1 MQQHGNS
8 ALSKNCI
15 YFYHFVANA
24 ARLGRFLL
32 KLTLAQAMDA
42 SQDRSF
48 GGMTIEAGPR

>member
-1 MQQHGNS
+1 
-8 ALSKNCI
+8 L
-15 YFYHFVANA
+15 YLFLPFVANA
-24 ARLGRFLL
+24 TGRGRFSL